1 MIRVFDWRSM
11 HRAWQGR
18 VLEVGEYFDVILGN
32 NNSIIFNSKYYKTVL
47 LLGVLLVFVIVGL
60 NLILIPKY
68 GINGAALA
76 TLIAIGMYSLAKLLF
91 VVFKMKLF
99 PFTKNTII
107 SFLITLV
114 LFFAFYFWEFPFHP
128 IINIGLKSLLISVI
142 YLALHFYFKVSSDI
156 NFVIRNVIG
165 KFFKKIKS

>member
-1 MIRVFDWRSM
+1 
-11 HRAWQGR
+11 
-18 VLEVGEYFDVILGN
+18 
-32 NNSIIFNSKYYKTVL
+32 VL

-99 PFTKNTII
+99 PFTKNTIV
-107 SFLITLV
+107 SFVITVV
-114 LFFAFYFWEFPFHP
+114 LFLAFYFWEFPFHP
-128 IINIGLKSLLISVI
+128 IINIGLKSILLSVL
-142 YLALHFYFKVSSDI
+142 YLALHYYFKVSSDI

-165 KFFKKIKS
+165 KFLK